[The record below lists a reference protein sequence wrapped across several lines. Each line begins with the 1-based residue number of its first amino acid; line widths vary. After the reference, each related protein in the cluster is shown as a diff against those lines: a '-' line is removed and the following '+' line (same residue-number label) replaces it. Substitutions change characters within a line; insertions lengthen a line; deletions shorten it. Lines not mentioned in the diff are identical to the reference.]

1 MPFRG
6 LFNMPFGS
14 FAQIGEM
21 GYFFM
26 QIPLAI
32 KKIGVR
38 GKVIVVIEVKW
49 N

>member
-1 MPFRG
+1 MVYKLEISIDVPFRG

-14 FAQIGEM
+14 FAQIGKM

-32 KKIGVR
+32 KKIGAR
-38 GKVIVVIEVKW
+38 ER
-49 N
+49 